1 VNGSRR
7 ALRALAIAGVLSACA
22 LGVVD
27 PDSTD
32 SRLRSSV
39 VPDDSWT
46 RVERANFS
54 YAVPPG
60 FLKLDVQPID
70 SDAATHASG
79 SSSLHHD
86 YGWYTGPWS
95 RAQHLGE
102 ALSEVVEQDVRIG
115 GRTAQVVSYR
125 SGEVWVVRAWWGRV
139 RVQQGQGEHLLLSGE
154 TEDIRIRE
162 ILLAALYSVRF
173 K

>member
-1 VNGSRR
+1 MCAGCRRSRLDRLPSSEFGGSGRLLDSRR
-7 ALRALAIAGVLSACA
+7 ARQFFV
-22 LGVVD
+22 
-27 PDSTD
+27 
-32 SRLRSSV
+32 R
-39 VPDDSWT
+39 
-46 RVERANFS
+46 
-54 YAVPPG
+54 VPPG

-79 SSSLHHD
+79 RSSLHHD